1 MSGPSLIDHFSSLE
15 DPRQAWKVLFPL
27 PEVLLLVLC
36 GTLAGAEDF
45 VEIRRWGQMHEDFLR
60 RLLPY
65 KAGIPSHDT
74 LNDIINAMDGG
85 LFAECFTAWVEGL
98 RAPVAPSAVPEIVA
112 IDGKTSRRTHDR
124 SKDRGPLHTV
134 SAWAS
139 SQRLVLGQQACAA
152 KSNEITAIPLLL
164 ERLALT
170 GALVTIDA
178 MGTHT
183 SCRKS
188 RPELASV
195 LGSTSQ
201 AKLTWQARV
210 NFYGNWYQTKIA
222 QAILDRGGDYLL
234 AVKDN
239 QPSLHDE
246 IRRYLDDPAA
256 IIHSRFETTDADH
269 GRVELRRHCVS
280 HDVDWLTT
288 ARRFPGE
295 PRFPGLRAIAV
306 VEAEVD
312 RNGTTSLE
320 RRYYLSSMPLDAKLF
335 AYAVRC
341 HWHVEN
347 RLHWVLDVV
356 FHEDLSRLR
365 SGAGPQNMAT
375 VRHMA
380 MNLLQGPMDKHSL
393 KVRRKSAAWD
403 TAYLEALLRQSA

>member
-1 MSGPSLIDHFSSLE
+1 MSGPSLIEQFSALD

-27 PEVLLLVLC
+27 PEILLLVLC

-45 VEIRRWGQMHEDFLR
+45 VEIRRWGQMHQDFLR
-60 RLLPY
+60 RLLPFE
-65 KAGIPSHDT
+65 AGIPSHDT
-74 LNDIINAMDGG
+74 LNDVVNAINGA
-85 LFAECFTAWVEGL
+85 LFAQCFTAWVEGL
-98 RAPVAPSAVPEIVA
+98 REPTPATIAPEVVA

-124 SKDRGPLHTV
+124 SKDRGPLHLV

-139 SQRLVLGQQACAA
+139 SQRLVLGQQACEA

-178 MGTHT
+178 MG
-183 SCRKS
+183 C
-188 RPELASV
+188 
-195 LGSTSQ
+195 
-201 AKLTWQARV
+201 
-210 NFYGNWYQTKIA
+210 QTKIA
-222 QAILDRGGDYLL
+222 QVILDRGGHYLL

-239 QPSLHDE
+239 QSSLHGE

-256 IIHSRFETTDADH
+256 VLHSRFDTTDGDH
-269 GRVELRRHCVS
+269 GRVELRRHAVS
-280 HDVDWLTT
+280 HDVGWLTT

-295 PRFPGLRAIAV
+295 PRFPGLCSIAM
-306 VEAEVD
+306 VEAEVE
-312 RNGTTSLE
+312 RNGSSSLE

-335 AYAVRC
+335 AHAVRC

-356 FHEDLSRLR
+356 FHEDLSGLR

-375 VRHMA
+375 IRHMA
-380 MNLLQGPMDKHSL
+380 MNLLRGPKDKHSL

-403 TAYLEALLRQSA
+403 TNYLEALLRGSA

>member
-1 MSGPSLIDHFSSLE
+1 MSCPSLIEHFTALR
-15 DPRQAWKVLFPL
+15 DPRQSWKVLFPL
-27 PEVLLLVLC
+27 PEVLLVVLC

-45 VEIRRWGQMHEDFLR
+45 VEISRWGQMHQAFLR
-60 RLLPY
+60 RLLPF
-65 KAGIPSHDT
+65 KAGVPSHDT
-74 LNDIINAMDGG
+74 LNDVINAIDGT
-85 LFAECFTAWVEGL
+85 LFAHCFTAWVEGL
-98 RAPVAPSAVPEIVA
+98 REPTPVCPTMPEIVA

-124 SKDRGPLHTV
+124 SKERAPLHLV

-139 SQRLVLGQQACAA
+139 SQRLVLGQQACEA

-178 MGTHT
+178 IGT
-183 SCRKS
+183 
-188 RPELASV
+188 
-195 LGSTSQ
+195 
-201 AKLTWQARV
+201 
-210 NFYGNWYQTKIA
+210 QTKIA

-234 AVKDN
+234 ALKDN
-239 QPSLHDE
+239 QTSLHED
-246 IRRYLDDPAA
+246 IRHYLDDPAA
-256 IIHSRFETTDADH
+256 TLHSRFETTDGDH
-269 GRVELRRHCVS
+269 GRIEVRRHVVS
-280 HDVDWLTT
+280 HEVDWLTT

-295 PRFPGLRAIAV
+295 PRFPGLGAIAM
-306 VEAEVD
+306 VEAEVE
-312 RNGTTSLE
+312 RNGSTSLE

-365 SGAGPQNMAT
+365 SAAGPQNMAT

-380 MNLLQGPMDKHSL
+380 MNLLRAPNDKHSL

>member
-1 MSGPSLIDHFSSLE
+1 MPVPPAPSLIEHFAALE
-15 DPRQAWKVLFPL
+15 DPRQSWKVLYPL

-45 VEIRRWGQMHEDFLR
+45 VEIRRWGAVNQAFLR
-60 RLLPY
+60 RFLPY
-65 KAGIPSHDT
+65 AEGIPSHDT
-74 LNDIINAMDGG
+74 LNDVVNALDGD
-85 LFAECFTAWVEGL
+85 LFAQCFCTWVESLCGT
-98 RAPVAPSAVPEIVA
+98 APPDSTGPEVVA

-124 SKDRGPLHTV
+124 AKGRSPLHLV

-139 SQRLVLGQQACAA
+139 SQRLVLGQQACGA

-170 GALVTIDA
+170 GALVTTDA
-178 MGTHT
+178 MG
-183 SCRKS
+183 CQR
-188 RPELASV
+188 EV
-195 LGSTSQ
+195 
-201 AKLTWQARV
+201 
-210 NFYGNWYQTKIA
+210 A
-222 QAILDRGGDYLL
+222 QAVIDRGGDYLL

-246 IRRYLDDPAA
+246 ARRLLDDPETA
-256 IIHSRFETTDADH
+256 IHSTFETIDGEH
-269 GRVELRRHCVS
+269 GRIETRRHRVS

-288 ARRFPGE
+288 DRRFPGE
-295 PRFPGLRAIAV
+295 PRFPGVKAVAV
-306 VEAEVD
+306 VEAEVE
-312 RNGTTSLE
+312 RGGSTSRE
-320 RRYYLSSMPLDAKLF
+320 RRFYLSSLPLDARLF
-335 AYAVRC
+335 ARAVRA

-365 SGAGPQNMAT
+365 SGTGPQNMAT

-380 MNLLQGPMDKHSL
+380 LNLLRGARDKHSL

-403 TAYLEALLRQSA
+403 TVYLEALLRQTA